1 MSDSPE
7 MNTPLKLVDSQ
18 YESVEAET
26 VDIQTSAVR
35 HISAQQVTMRESIA
49 IAVQA
54 PSAAVKRSGIAALQ
68 GEVVQVEESVVNLL
82 SANSV
87 QLNNS
92 KVGAVSAKELRA
104 GKLSSVV
111 TIAGKIDGNVETIL
125 DQRTLALV
133 ALLAGAAFGAVVGIF
148 SLLKKDR

>member
-7 MNTPLKLVDSQ
+7 MNLPVRLEDSQ
-18 YESVEAET
+18 YESVQAES
-26 VDIQTSAVR
+26 VDIHTSAVR
-35 HISAQQVTMRESIA
+35 LVSAQQVNMRESLA
-49 IAVQA
+49 IGVQA
-54 PSAAVKRSGIAALQ
+54 PAAAIRQSGIAALQ
-68 GEVVQVEESVVNLL
+68 GEDVQIDGSVVNLI

-92 KVGAVSAKELRA
+92 KVGAVSAREIRA
-104 GKLSSVV
+104 GKLSSIV
-111 TIAGKIDGNVETIL
+111 TVAGKIDGNVETIL
-125 DQRTLALV
+125 DQRSLAMV